1 MTEFLDLIV
10 SAEDPA
16 WETALPD
23 AEGLASKAALAA
35 FAAVPHPDRPCEAGL
50 LLTHDAAMR
59 EMNRNFR
66 GQDKPTNVLSF
77 PAWDGDDPAAG
88 LPAGAPVLLGDIA
101 IALGVLEREAESEGK
116 PLAHHFSHLV
126 VHGMLHLMGHDHER
140 GDAEAAVMEDLER
153 RILAGLGIPDPYA
166 EGRE

>member
-10 SAEDPA
+10 SVDDPA
-16 WETALPD
+16 WERALAD
-23 AEGLASKAALAA
+23 AEDLARRAALAA
-35 FAAVPHPDRPCEAGL
+35 FAAVPHPERPCEAGL
-50 LLTHDAAMR
+50 LLADDAAVR
-59 EMNRNFR
+59 TMNRDYR

-77 PAWDGDDPAAG
+77 PAWDGDHPAAG
-88 LPAGAPVLLGDIA
+88 LPPEAPVLLGDLA
-101 IALGVLEREAESEGK
+101 VALGVLEREAESEGK

-126 VHGMLHLMGHDHER
+126 VHGMLHLMGYDHER

-166 EGRE
+166 EGPE